1 VVGCGRDANRR
12 QGFIPYPLRITGHI
26 KGVKVSQ
33 TRIKKPKS
41 AKKIEHAMLTEEDIK
56 AVTSPALQKL
66 LDAVYEYVNLYQDAG
81 GDLAVSLSV
90 VAYDDEYRV
99 VEERIALHGVKK
111 MLEDQV
117 EELGKM
123 LGGEKDD
130 YLSFEHLRYDGGE
143 DHQYHKRFVAVLEE
157 VEALKA
163 VTA

>member
-1 VVGCGRDANRR
+1 
-12 QGFIPYPLRITGHI
+12 
-26 KGVKVSQ
+26 
-33 TRIKKPKS
+33 
-41 AKKIEHAMLTEEDIK
+41 MLTEEDVK